1 MSRMIE
7 FTNGSKWID
16 TTSHS
21 ERQIYDACLG
31 IIEDLVSDFQ
41 EWYEER
47 HGNDA
52 VKEMP
57 EEELFGLYYNPQ
69 TLVRR
74 LFLSGTMHSGAST
87 TRAKMDELEI
97 DREWIEFGFTE
108 EEDEE

>member
-7 FTNGSKWID
+7 FTNGSKWVD

-31 IIEDLVSDFQ
+31 IIEDPVSDFQ

-47 HGNDA
+47 HGEDA

-57 EEELFGLYYNPQ
+57 
-69 TLVRR
+69 
-74 LFLSGTMHSGAST
+74 
-87 TRAKMDELEI
+87 
-97 DREWIEFGFTE
+97 
-108 EEDEE
+108 